1 LIKDLVTSQQ
11 FLAGLGLSRK
21 SLEEWLRLK
30 LLKPEGYTE
39 DQAPLF
45 SESSRQ
51 RAAHIQNLVALGY
64 ELQEIQ
70 KIIKKVGI
78 PVENHKKPE
87 RKPQEK
93 YLTVGSL
100 AEKSNISPRTI
111 KHWEDKGILTPDMRS
126 EGGFRLYPKVYV
138 YLCQLIKDLQLFGY
152 TLEEIKAI
160 SDYFRDFLTIQENMK
175 SLSRQEVAG
184 KLEIMSREIRAFFDK
199 MRLFKEGIHRWENL
213 LKKKKKEILALK
225 GKNEKRAARPPGE
238 RHAKNRF
245 D

>member
-1 LIKDLVTSQQ
+1 LNKDLFTSQQ
-11 FLAGLGLSRK
+11 FLAGLGLSRRT
-21 SLEEWLRLK
+21 LEEWLRLK

-51 RAAHIQNLVALGY
+51 RAAHIQNLVSLGY
-64 ELQEIQ
+64 GLGEIQ

-78 PVENHKKPE
+78 PKENHKKHE

-100 AEKSNISPRTI
+100 AEQSNISPRTI
-111 KHWEDKGILTPDMRS
+111 KHWEDKGIITPDMRS

-152 TLEEIKAI
+152 TLEEIKAF

-184 KLEIMSREIRAFFDK
+184 KLEIMLREIRVFSDK
-199 MRLFKEGIHRWENL
+199 MKLFKEGIRRWETL
-213 LKKKKKEILALK
+213 LKKKKKEILALEA
-225 GKNEKRAARPPGE
+225 KNKKRAALQPGG